1 MLLISWY
8 KESRVVVGVMP
19 ERSYACDFNVEFKLV
34 SKDPGLPVLTHII
47 HFVARNL
54 CLSGKLYI
62 VYSTPFW

>member
-34 SKDPGLPVLTHII
+34 SKDPGFPVLTHII
-47 HFVARNL
+47 HCCSEKSVPQWQTIH
-54 CLSGKLYI
+54 CL
-62 VYSTPFW
+62 